1 MLTKDEFEALPE
13 KARAAFV
20 LDGEEYIP
28 AKDGKL
34 KQTLNDV
41 DSKYKSA
48 MSELEEFK
56 RKQAEQIAA
65 AEAAALEKLKKEGK
79 VDELL
84 ADVERRNG
92 ETVKQFNER
101 IERLTNQIKTEKRSA
116 ILSELAGEMATDKGA
131 KVFKKLIE
139 SRIEVDAETGKVTFL
154 NDDGSASSLD
164 LAGFKAELL
173 KDESLEPV
181 LKANIVTSG
190 GGMANGSSG
199 GSAPVASGNVG
210 GTRSEREAA
219 FAKKFKLPLT

>member
-1 MLTKDEFEALPE
+1 MAELNAEQFEQLPD
-13 KARAAFV
+13 FV
-20 LDGEEYIP
+20 KTDYVQDGEVYRHVAE
-28 AKDGKL
+28 AKVGKL
-34 KQTLNDV
+34 KSSLDGL
-41 DSKYKSA
+41 DSKLK
-48 MSELEEFK
+48 EFE
-56 RKQAEQIAA
+56 RKQQEEIQKAEQ
-65 AEAAALEKLKKEGK
+65 AALEKLKKEGK

>member
-181 LKANIVTSG
+181 LKANVVTSG

-210 GTRSEREAA
+210 GTRAEREAA

>member
-1 MLTKDEFEALPE
+1 MAELNAEQFEQLPDFIKTDYVQDGEVYRHVAEAKVSKLKSSLDGLDSKLKEFE
-13 KARAAFV
+13 
-20 LDGEEYIP
+20 
-28 AKDGKL
+28 
-34 KQTLNDV
+34 
-41 DSKYKSA
+41 
-48 MSELEEFK
+48 
-56 RKQAEQIAA
+56 RKQQEEIQRAEQ
-65 AEAAALEKLKKEGK
+65 AALEKLKKEGK

-131 KVFKKLIE
+131 KAFKKLIE

-181 LKANIVTSG
+181 LKANVVTSG

-199 GSAPVASGNVG
+199 GSTPVASGNVG
-210 GTRSEREAA
+210 GTRAEREAA